1 MCVSS
6 AGGGGRVCV
15 LRVWCAWCV
24 CPAGGVGVAV
34 SADGRCVCG
43 VSVVCVLVCVFVC
56 ECVCAHV
63 YCTFSDFCEK
73 AFEVSALHRAGPK
86 EQRLAFVPVIL

>member
-1 MCVSS
+1 MCLCVRVR
-6 AGGGGRVCV
+6 ARACVCWGLAGRVRGV

-43 VSVVCVLVCVFVC
+43 VSVVRGVSVVCGGSMWRILYMSACGFV
-56 ECVCAHV
+56 A
-63 YCTFSDFCEK
+63 
-73 AFEVSALHRAGPK
+73 
-86 EQRLAFVPVIL
+86 

>member
-1 MCVSS
+1 MGWGDPAFAQLACWGL
-6 AGGGGRVCV
+6 AGRVRGV

-43 VSVVCVLVCVFVC
+43 VSVVR
-56 ECVCAHV
+56 AH
-63 YCTFSDFCEK
+63 
-73 AFEVSALHRAGPK
+73 A
-86 EQRLAFVPVIL
+86 